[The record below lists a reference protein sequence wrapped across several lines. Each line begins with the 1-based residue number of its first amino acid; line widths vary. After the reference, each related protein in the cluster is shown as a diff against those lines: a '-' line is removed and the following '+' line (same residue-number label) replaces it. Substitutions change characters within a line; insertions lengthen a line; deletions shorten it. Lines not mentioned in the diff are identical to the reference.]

1 MKSKPDSTREKV
13 LAAAT
18 RLFQT
23 QGYNATGLKEILEES
38 GSPKGCLY
46 YYFPNGKE
54 ELALEAIKLATEF
67 IKRKI
72 KQAFDEHSDPVAGI
86 QYIIGTMIKDLS
98 QEGNLR
104 GLSISLIALETYLS
118 NEKLSNACKEAFIA
132 LEEIFSEKLMKSG
145 YSREMAQELGMMV
158 QVMLEG
164 ALILSVAKKD
174 TKSLELV
181 NTQIGALLEQDNKF
195 IK

>member
-18 RLFQT
+18 RLFQV

-54 ELALEAIKLATEF
+54 ELALEAIKLATES
-67 IKRKI
+67 IKRKMGTTFE
-72 KQAFDEHSDPVAGI
+72 KYSDPAEGI
-86 QYIIGTMIKDLS
+86 RCILESMIQDLN
-98 QEGNLR
+98 QEGKLQ
-104 GLSISLIALETYLS
+104 GFSISLIALETYLS
-118 NEKLSNACKEAFIA
+118 NEKLSNACKEAFMA
-132 LEEIFSEKLMKSG
+132 LEEVFSEKFMKSG
-145 YSREMAQELGMMV
+145 YPKEIVQELAMMV
-158 QVMLEG
+158 QIMIEG
-164 ALILSVAKKD
+164 ALMLSVAKKD
-174 TKSLELV
+174 TQSLLLASK
-181 NTQIGALLEQDNKF
+181 QIDALLEQYSKF